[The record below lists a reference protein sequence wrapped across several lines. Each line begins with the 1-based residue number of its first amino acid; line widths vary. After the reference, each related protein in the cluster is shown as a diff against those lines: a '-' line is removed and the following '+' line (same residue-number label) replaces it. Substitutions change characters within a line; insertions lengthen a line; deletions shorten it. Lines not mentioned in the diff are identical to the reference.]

1 MKAALRPVAVRQA
14 QRLLDAACLGRR
26 DAVNLSRRA
35 EPVRELGRKR
45 EAHPQGAAELQAWG
59 RRAQLLVLRESRRER
74 RLLMEPPKSDAV
86 ASQEALAELHQRD
99 GPAPAQRQAQLPAQF
114 QDDQVLADLKVQPRE
129 HVHHWQGPGERRMR
143 PAGVEHPGLAYP
155 A

>member
-1 MKAALRPVAVRQA
+1 M
-14 QRLLDAACLGRR
+14 
-26 DAVNLSRRA
+26 
-35 EPVRELGRKR
+35 RELGRKR

-74 RLLMEPPKSDAV
+74 RLLMEPPKSDAA
-86 ASQEALAELHQRD
+86 ASQEALAALKQRD
-99 GPAPAQRQAQLPAQF
+99 AAVSAQLQAQLPAQL
-114 QDDQVLADLKVQPRE
+114 QDDRVLADLKVQLRE
-129 HVHHWQGPGERRMR
+129 HVHHWQGPRERRMR

>member
-1 MKAALRPVAVRQA
+1 MRQGPAAARFRMTRSIRKWIRDKILAWPRSTITWEAVRAEVQKKYPEAEAKRQTLAKYEEIQDAFQA
-14 QRLLDAACLGRR
+14 T
-26 DAVNLSRRA
+26 
-35 EPVRELGRKR
+35 K
-45 EAHPQGAAELQAWG
+45 
-59 RRAQLLVLRESRRER
+59 R